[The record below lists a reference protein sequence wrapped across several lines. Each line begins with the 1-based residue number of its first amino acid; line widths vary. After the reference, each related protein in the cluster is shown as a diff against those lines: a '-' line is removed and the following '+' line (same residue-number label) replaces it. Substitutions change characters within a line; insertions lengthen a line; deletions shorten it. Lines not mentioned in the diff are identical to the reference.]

1 MIFVLGEG
9 KAVKED
15 MTACWFET
23 RLPTVL
29 SNYELPDIYNADEF
43 GLFFQAL
50 PSKSLHLKDEKCIGG
65 KFSKVRLTG
74 LAAANANGEKLP
86 MFIIGKSKSPRCF
99 KNLEQLPC
107 RHRGQKKSWMD
118 SDLFEEWVREL
129 DRKFEQQNRKVV
141 LIIDNCPAHPAIG
154 GLKAI
159 QLCFLSPNTTAVTQP
174 MDQGVIHSLKV
185 KYRSRLI
192 KLVIKAIDS
201 NKDIPKINILDAMKL
216 LTLSWEDVTENTVQN
231 CFAKARISNDDQLR
245 AQNDLDDPFIEL
257 RSSIEELK
265 ERNSEEFLDDIS
277 PEEFTNLDDSVVA
290 TEPVLTDELIIEMVR
305 KGEDVEG
312 DGDDES
318 ANADVSIEKPDT
330 VEVRNAVETL
340 INFSLFSISDKIRT
354 STIEISRLTEIE
366 LVRNLKQ
373 ASIKDFLQK

>member
-1 MIFVLGEG
+1 M
-9 KAVKED
+9 
-15 MTACWFET
+15 
-23 RLPTVL
+23 
-29 SNYELPDIYNADEF
+29 
-43 GLFFQAL
+43 FFISI
-50 PSKSLHLKDEKCIGG
+50 SKYS
-65 KFSKVRLTG
+65 
-74 LAAANANGEKLP
+74 
-86 MFIIGKSKSPRCF
+86 RCF
-99 KNLEQLPC
+99 KNLKQLPC
-107 RHRGQKKSWMD
+107 RYRGQKKSWMD

-159 QLCFLSPNTTAVTQP
+159 QLCFLPPNTTAVTQP
-174 MDQGVIHSLKV
+174 MDQGVTRSLKA

-192 KLVIKAIDS
+192 KLIIKAIDS
-201 NKDIPKINILDAMKL
+201 NKDIPKINVLDAMKL
-216 LTLSWEDVTENTVQN
+216 LTLSWEDVTKNTVQN
-231 CFAKARISNDDQLR
+231 CFAKARISNDNQLR
-245 AQNDLDDPFIEL
+245 AQNYLDDPFIEL

-265 ERNSEEFLDDIS
+265 ERNSQEFPDDIS

-305 KGEDVEG
+305 KGEDENVES
-312 DGDDES
+312 DDDDES
-318 ANADVSIEKPDT
+318 ANADISIEKPGK

-340 INFSLFSISDKIRT
+340 MNFSLFLISDKIRT
-354 STIEISRLTEIE
+354 STIEISRLTETE

>member
-1 MIFVLGEG
+1 
-9 KAVKED
+9 
-15 MTACWFET
+15 MTASWFET
-23 RLPTVL
+23 RLPTIL

-43 GLFFQAL
+43 GLFFPAL
-50 PSKSLHLKDEKCIGG
+50 PSKSLHLKDEKCIGE

-74 LAAANANGEKLP
+74 LAATNANGEKLP
-86 MFIIGKSKSPRCF
+86 MFIIGKSKSPRYL
-99 KNLEQLPC
+99 KNLKQLPC
-107 RHRGQKKSWMD
+107 CYRRQKKSWMD

-159 QLCFLSPNTTAVTQP
+159 HLCFLPHNTTAVTQP
-174 MDQGVIHSLKV
+174 MDQGVIRSLKA

-192 KLVIKAIDS
+192 KLIIKAIDS
-201 NKDIPKINILDAMKL
+201 NKDIPKINVLDVMKL

-245 AQNDLDDPFIEL
+245 AQNDLDDLFVEL

-265 ERNSEEFLDDIS
+265 ERNSEDFLNDIS

-290 TEPVLTDELIIEMVR
+290 TESVLTDELIIEMVR
-305 KGEDVEG
+305 KGEDEDVESD
-312 DGDDES
+312 DGDES
-318 ANADVSIEKPDT
+318 ANADVSIEKPGT
-330 VEVRNAVETL
+330 VEERNAVETL
-340 INFSLFSISDKIRT
+340 MNFSLFSILDKIRT
-354 STIEISRLTEIE
+354 STIEISRFTETE

-373 ASIKDFLQK
+373 ASIKDLLQK

>member
-1 MIFVLGEG
+1 
-9 KAVKED
+9 
-15 MTACWFET
+15 MTASWFET
-23 RLPTVL
+23 RLPTIL

-99 KNLEQLPC
+99 KNLKQLPC
-107 RHRGQKKSWMD
+107 RYRGQKKSWMD

-159 QLCFLSPNTTAVTQP
+159 QLCFLPPNTTAVTQP
-174 MDQGVIHSLKV
+174 MDQGVIRSLKA

-192 KLVIKAIDS
+192 KLIIKAIDS
-201 NKDIPKINILDAMKL
+201 NKDIPKINVLDAMKL

-305 KGEDVEG
+305 KGEDEDVES
-312 DGDDES
+312 DDDDES
-318 ANADVSIEKPDT
+318 ANADVSIEKPGT

-340 INFSLFSISDKIRT
+340 MNFSLFSISDKIRT

>member
-1 MIFVLGEG
+1 
-9 KAVKED
+9 
-15 MTACWFET
+15 MTASWFET
-23 RLPTVL
+23 RLPTIL

-50 PSKSLHLKDEKCIGG
+50 PSKSLHLKDEKCIEG
-65 KFSKVRLTG
+65 KFSKVWLTG

-86 MFIIGKSKSPRCF
+86 MLIIGKLKFPRCF
-99 KNLEQLPC
+99 KNLKQLPC
-107 RHRGQKKSWMD
+107 CYRRQKKSWMD

-129 DRKFEQQNRKVV
+129 DRKFEPQNRKVV

-159 QLCFLSPNTTAVTQP
+159 QLCFLPPNTTAVTQP
-174 MDQGVIHSLKV
+174 MDQGVIRSLQA
-185 KYRSRLI
+185 KYRSRLM
-192 KLVIKAIDS
+192 KLIIKAIDS
-201 NKDIPKINILDAMKL
+201 NKDIPKINVLDAMKL

-231 CFAKARISNDDQLR
+231 CFAKARISTDDQLR
-245 AQNDLDDPFIEL
+245 AQNDLDNPFIEL
-257 RSSIEELK
+257 RSSTEELK
-265 ERNSEEFLDDIS
+265 EQNSEEFLDDTS
-277 PEEFTNLDDSVVA
+277 PEELTNLDDSVVA
-290 TEPVLTDELIIEMVR
+290 TEPVLTDELIIEMMR
-305 KGEDVEG
+305 KGEDEDVES
-312 DGDDES
+312 DDDDDS
-318 ANADVSIEKPDT
+318 ANADVSIEKPGT

-340 INFSLFSISDKIRT
+340 MNFSLFSISDKIRT

>member
-1 MIFVLGEG
+1 
-9 KAVKED
+9 
-15 MTACWFET
+15 
-23 RLPTVL
+23 
-29 SNYELPDIYNADEF
+29 
-43 GLFFQAL
+43 
-50 PSKSLHLKDEKCIGG
+50 
-65 KFSKVRLTG
+65 
-74 LAAANANGEKLP
+74 
-86 MFIIGKSKSPRCF
+86 
-99 KNLEQLPC
+99 
-107 RHRGQKKSWMD
+107 
-118 SDLFEEWVREL
+118 
-129 DRKFEQQNRKVV
+129 
-141 LIIDNCPAHPAIG
+141 
-154 GLKAI
+154 
-159 QLCFLSPNTTAVTQP
+159 
-174 MDQGVIHSLKV
+174 
-185 KYRSRLI
+185 
-192 KLVIKAIDS
+192 
-201 NKDIPKINILDAMKL
+201 MKL

-231 CFAKARISNDDQLR
+231 CFAKARILNDDQLR

-290 TEPVLTDELIIEMVR
+290 TEPVLTDELIVEMVR